1 MSELIGLA
9 ANTLLSTS
17 DQLFCR
23 QKGFQAQTTIARDG
37 GTGQIRGK
45 VKEDENGIEIA
56 DARSFEFGGRRGSEA
71 ANK

>member
-45 VKEDENGIEIA
+45 VKEDETGILIA
-56 DARSFEFGGRRGSEA
+56 DPRSSSV
-71 ANK
+71 ANKQGGF